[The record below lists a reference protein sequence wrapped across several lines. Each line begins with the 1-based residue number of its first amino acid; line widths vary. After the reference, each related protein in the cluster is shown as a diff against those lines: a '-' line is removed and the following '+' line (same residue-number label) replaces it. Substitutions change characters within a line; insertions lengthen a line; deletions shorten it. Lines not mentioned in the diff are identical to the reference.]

1 MSGFDSWAPPPG
13 RDVLLSTVEQEQG
26 VVGTLLARNAAVDLV
41 SDLLQPE
48 HFSDP
53 LCARIYADVLRITGT
68 GGVAAV
74 TTLRSAYEAE
84 GILTEVG
91 GARYLAGLLTMIR
104 PNSDLRFFAAQ
115 VVDRWRR
122 RRAVEIADQL
132 RQAVIERLDEPA
144 GPEILSE
151 ASAALAGVAA
161 EGAGD
166 RVVLALDAVDE
177 LLGEMDRAVAAPAR
191 SRAIPTGLRDLDRLL
206 RGGVHPGQMV
216 VVGAR
221 PTVGK
226 SMLAGQI
233 AVSAA
238 RSGVASCIVSLEMPA
253 QDWRVRLLANLSGV
267 PGDRLRVEV
276 AGALTAEEWDAL
288 REARAAPTLSRIHI
302 VAGQEMSAADVLMRA
317 RAMVRQHKVGL
328 VVVDYLGLLRA
339 PAGGAKDGLVA
350 ATEANSKAMKRM
362 ALALDVPVI
371 VAAQLNRD
379 VENREDPRPTM
390 ADLRWSGSIE
400 QDADVVMLLH
410 RAELHLDKRKPV
422 RLDRESEERFADR
435 LRRHNDDLERER
447 GRMDLFVAKHRQGK
461 RGHVRASVQDDLS
474 RIGDVLWEVGA

>member
-1 MSGFDSWAPPPG
+1 
-13 RDVLLSTVEQEQG
+13 
-26 VVGTLLARNAAVDLV
+26 LARNELVDLV
-41 SDLLQPE
+41 ADLLQPE
-48 HFSDP
+48 HFSD
-53 LCARIYADVLRITGT
+53 AMAGRIFADVLRVTAK
-68 GGVAAV
+68 GGVASV
-74 TTLRSAYEAE
+74 VTLRSAYEAE
-84 GILTEVG
+84 GLLEELG
-91 GARYLAGLLTMIR
+91 GPAYLAGLLQHIR
-104 PNSDLRFFAAQ
+104 PRGDLRFFAKQ
-115 VVDRWRR
+115 IVDRWRR
-122 RRAVEIADQL
+122 RRAVEIANDL
-132 RQAVIERLDEPA
+132 RAAVIERLDEEV
-144 GPEILSE
+144 GPEILGE
-151 ASAALAGVAA
+151 ASAALAGAAA

-166 RVVLALDAVDE
+166 NVVLALDAVDE
-177 LLGEMDRAVAAPAR
+177 LLGDMDSAIATPAR
-191 SRAIPTGLRDLDRLL
+191 SRAVPTGLRDLDRLL

-233 AVSAA
+233 AISAA
-238 RSGVASCIVSLEMPA
+238 RAGVSSCIFSLEMPA

-276 AGALTAEEWDAL
+276 AGAVTAEEWDAL

-317 RAMVRQHKVGL
+317 RAMVRQHNVGL
-328 VVVDYLGLLRA
+328 LVVDYIGLLRA
-339 PAGGAKDGLVA
+339 PAGSGRDGLVA

-379 VENREDPRPTM
+379 VESREDPRPTM

-410 RAELHLDKRKPV
+410 RAELHLDKRKPA

-447 GRMDLFVAKHRQGK
+447 GRMDLLVAKHRQGK
-461 RGHVRASVQDDLS
+461 RGHIRASVQDNLS
-474 RIGDVLWEVGA
+474 HIGNVLWEAGA